1 MLCNNNP
8 YFDVEFEGYDY
19 FHHKT
24 AGKIAGYWIGILHLI
39 SHHVVRGYFLV
50 STIGIVNLVDVE
62 AATSQFVFMTG
73 FTKLP
78 LSPCLILIRVC
89 VAYRNMTDQ
98 PSHIVVSSYGRGR
111 ANTNTKLSK
120 GNQEVTSLF
129 LAGFLHYCTFA
140 NYLEQTPILVEE
152 ILSKVWLC

>member
-8 YFDVEFEGYDY
+8 YFEVEFEGYDY

-39 SHHVVRGYFLV
+39 SHHVVRGHFLV
-50 STIGIVNLVDVE
+50 STIGIVSLVDVE

-89 VAYRNMTDQ
+89 IAYRNMTDQ
-98 PSHIVVSSYGRGR
+98 PSPYCGFILWKRTGKHKHKVIKGQSRGHKFISSWVPALLHFCKLFR
-111 ANTNTKLSK
+111 ANTHL
-120 GNQEVTSLF
+120 G
-129 LAGFLHYCTFA
+129 
-140 NYLEQTPILVEE
+140 
-152 ILSKVWLC
+152 